1 MENLKIKLER
11 RNYPEKRINSKF
23 ATAKKRTR
31 SSLIHQ
37 SRNEKSGGD
46 KKVRLIFTHN
56 RGNPPLHKW
65 FREAKRCLVKDDRAR
80 ELGENFQIC
89 YRQPKNLKSIVTH
102 QKKPHPKV
110 DDPGCSKCGRCRVS
124 CPVMVEGGKFRSTN
138 TGKTYPIRKKLDCD
152 SSYVIYL
159 VTCKKCRGQ
168 YVGKSQ
174 TPFKKRHSNHKQEI
188 KRKYG
193 GLGHHYGGNG
203 CGYENVS
210 VQIIDQVDQGDPMA
224 LAEKEVFWQNQ
235 LRCYVQNRGHA
246 HC

>member
-1 MENLKIKLER
+1 M
-11 RNYPEKRINSKF
+11 
-23 ATAKKRTR
+23 
-31 SSLIHQ
+31 
-37 SRNEKSGGD
+37 
-46 KKVRLIFTHN
+46 RLIFTHN

-110 DDPGCSKCGRCRVS
+110 DNPGCNKCGRCRVS

-235 LRCYVQNRGHA
+235 LRCYVQNGGHA
-246 HC
+246 HCYRKEK